1 MLYSSRITIS
11 HILPC
16 AEYSANN
23 AFNYNGNNGN
33 LNNNNKNNTNNS
45 RALLELDG
53 LQASLESQPFPISEF
68 YSVYRQTR
76 QHKANKPSHLLF
88 RLDYPRHL
96 RDICRKVNEMDYQ
109 PTTSI
114 GFIITNPR
122 VREVIAADFSDRV
135 VQTLLVR
142 EILPHLEEVE
152 HPHSYSCRVGKGC
165 LAAVQRLQELNDKY
179 KDGYVCF
186 LDLANHFMSID
197 TELWTPRVQAF
208 IDEHYE
214 AGDRCE
220 ILKYLADRIYRH
232 RPGDDFIRKSPIWMW
247 KLLPARKSLL
257 PPATSLPGRNPAS
270 GVPIGNVTS
279 QALSN
284 FVTTGYL
291 NFLDEAGFEFSFYTD
306 DVGIF
311 SEDKGKLLSYIPL
324 IREHLWEDAH
334 LKLHPDKIYIQEVRK
349 GFNALG
355 FRIKGNNITPSKR
368 LVHNFK
374 RLVDFLIL
382 IVEEDVRNL
391 YRYRDIAMQRLNSTL
406 SILAWSHSYN
416 IRQEQL
422 ARLQESKWEQIF
434 TFNESLKKVT
444 IKPSKTR
451 RAYFFRRNRL
461 RKQQSLKYYTL

>member
-53 LQASLESQPFPISEF
+53 LQASLESHPFPISEF

-76 QHKANKPSHLLF
+76 KHKANKPSHLLF
-88 RLDYPRHL
+88 QLDYPRHL
-96 RDICRKVNEMDYQ
+96 REICREVNGMDYH

-114 GFIITNPR
+114 AFIITKPR
-122 VREVIAADFSDRV
+122 VREVIAADFRDRV

-197 TELWTPRVQAF
+197 TELWTPRVQ
-208 IDEHYE
+208 
-214 AGDRCE
+214 
-220 ILKYLADRIYRH
+220 
-232 RPGDDFIRKSPIWMW
+232 
-247 KLLPARKSLL
+247 
-257 PPATSLPGRNPAS
+257 
-270 GVPIGNVTS
+270 
-279 QALSN
+279 
-284 FVTTGYL
+284 
-291 NFLDEAGFEFSFYTD
+291 
-306 DVGIF
+306 
-311 SEDKGKLLSYIPL
+311 
-324 IREHLWEDAH
+324 
-334 LKLHPDKIYIQEVRK
+334 

-355 FRIKGNNITPSKR
+355 FRIKRNNITPSKR

-374 RLVDFLIL
+374 RLVGFLL
-382 IVEEDVRNL
+382 LVVEDDVRNL
-391 YRYRDIAMQRLNSTL
+391 YRYRDKAMERLNSTL
-406 SILAWSHSYN
+406 SILSWSHSYN
-416 IRQEQL
+416 IRQEQI
-422 ARLQESKWEQIF
+422 ARLQESRWAQIF
-434 TFNESLKKVT
+434 IFHDGFKKVT
-444 IKPSKTR
+444 IRPSKTR